1 MALDPEII
9 SLLQKEFP
17 HRTIPHDS
25 NLFEDYQRDATE
37 IDHMPDLVILPENAE
52 EIAKAVKLSCKFR
65 FPIIARGAGTGFS
78 GGAVAIRGGVILSL
92 ERMNR
97 ILDVDPERRTALV
110 EPGVITYDLDRAA
123 NKHGLFYPPDP
134 ASHKESTLGGNLAEC
149 AGGLRCLKYGVTK
162 DYVLGIEYV
171 DCKGDTHFAGSMND
185 AAEPCDVTSLMIGS
199 EGTLGIVT
207 KMHLRLLPMPEARRT
222 FLYTFGEEVDA
233 AEAVS
238 AIRKTGIVPCVMEFM
253 DGNALDSVVSYLNLA
268 DIPKSAAMLLVELDG
283 TGDHVERDAKAIQSL
298 VPQFS
303 PVIARQT
310 GDNDEREKL
319 WELRRELSNAIK
331 DNSEVKTSEDVCVP
345 LTKFAELVSRIR
357 EIANHYDLRTA
368 SFGHAGDGNLHVC
381 FIIPELSEGVVTRM
395 EAAKADL
402 LRATL
407 DLGGTISG
415 EHGIGFTK
423 KDFLCEEVGEDVIEL
438 FGLVKKSFDPDNL
451 INPGKII

>member
-9 SLLQKEFP
+9 SLLLREFP
-17 HRTIPHDS
+17 HRTIPYDS

-37 IDHMPDLVILPENAE
+37 IDHRPDLVILPENAE
-52 EIAKAVKLSCKFR
+52 EIARAIRLSCRFR

-78 GGAVAIRGGVILSL
+78 GGAVAVHGGVILSL

-97 ILDVDPERRTALV
+97 ILDLNQKRRTALV
-110 EPGVITYDLDRAA
+110 EPGVITYELDRAA

-162 DYVLGIEYV
+162 DYVLGIEFL
-171 DCKGDTHFAGSMND
+171 DNRGDTHVAGSMND
-185 AAEPCDVTSLMIGS
+185 AAELCDVTSLMIGS

-207 KMHLRLLPMPEARRT
+207 KMHLRLLPMPAARCT
-222 FLYTFGEEVDA
+222 FLYTFSEEVDA

-238 AIRKTGIVPCVMEFM
+238 AIRRAGIVPCVMEFM
-253 DGNALDSVVSYLNLA
+253 DGNALASVVSYLKLA
-268 DIPKSAAMLLVELDG
+268 KMPKAAAVLLVELDG
-283 TGDHVERDAKAIQSL
+283 TADQVERDAEAVQGL
-298 VPQFS
+298 VLQFN
-303 PVIARQT
+303 PVIARRT
-310 GDNDEREKL
+310 SDDDERDKL

-331 DNSEVKTSEDVCVP
+331 EKSEVKTSEDVCVP
-345 LTKFAELVSRIR
+345 LTKFAVLVSRIR
-357 EIANHYDLRTA
+357 EIAHRYDLRTA

-381 FIIPELSEGVVTRM
+381 FIVPVLSEDITTRM

-407 DLGGTISG
+407 DMGGTISG

-438 FGLVKKSFDPDNL
+438 FGLVKRSFDPDDL

>member
-1 MALDPEII
+1 MALDTEII
-9 SLLQKEFP
+9 TLLQREFP
-17 HRTIPHDS
+17 QRSILHDS
-25 NLFEDYQRDATE
+25 ANFEEYVRDATE
-37 IDHMPDLVILPENAE
+37 IDHIPDMVAFPENAE
-52 EIAKAVKLSCKFR
+52 EVARAIELSRRFH

-97 ILDVDPERRTALV
+97 ILDLDPERRTALV

-162 DYVLGIEYV
+162 DYVLGIEYL
-171 DCKGDTHFAGSMND
+171 DSWAEFHFAGSLSD
-185 AAEPCDVTSLMIGS
+185 AAESCDMTSLMIGS

-207 KMHLRLLPMPEARRT
+207 KMHLKLLPIPEARRT
-222 FLYTFGEEVDA
+222 FLYTFTEEVDA

-238 AIRKTGIVPCVMEFM
+238 AIRKAGIVPCVMEFL
-253 DGNALDSVVSYLNLA
+253 DRNALESVVSYLKLTEMPHA
-268 DIPKSAAMLLVELDG
+268 AAMLLVELDG
-283 TGDHVERDAKAIQSL
+283 TTDQVERDAEAVEGL
-298 VPQFS
+298 VSQFN
-303 PVIARQT
+303 PVIARRT
-310 GDNDEREKL
+310 GDDDEREKL

-331 DNSEVKTSEDVCVP
+331 KNSEVKTSEDVCVP
-345 LTKFAELVSRIR
+345 LTKFVTLITRIR
-357 EIANHYDLRTA
+357 EIANRQDLRTA

-381 FIIPELSEGVVTRM
+381 FIIPELSEDITNRM
-395 EAAKADL
+395 ETAKADL

-407 DLGGTISG
+407 DMGGTISG

-423 KDFLCEEVGEDVIEL
+423 RDFLCEEVGEDVIEL